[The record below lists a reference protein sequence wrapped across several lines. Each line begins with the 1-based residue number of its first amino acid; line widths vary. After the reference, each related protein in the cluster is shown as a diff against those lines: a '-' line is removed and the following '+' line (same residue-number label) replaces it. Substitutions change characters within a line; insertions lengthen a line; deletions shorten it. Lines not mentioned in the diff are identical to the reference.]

1 MNYAGQKYAGQTP
14 LAVTGAGVSDALWV
28 TYRWM
33 SLGLAVTGLAALGV
47 AHSPDLLETLVGNRI
62 LFFGL
67 LFAQL
72 GLVAAFSSVA
82 ARVSTPAAA
91 LMFFTYSALT
101 GITFSTLFLV
111 YTAASIGATFFVT
124 AGAFAGLS
132 FFGTVTKRDLGAVG
146 RFGLFALVGLILAS
160 VVNMFLHSGGLQ
172 WAITVAGVLLF
183 AGLTAYDT
191 QRLRALFGRGEA
203 IANLPLIGA
212 LTLYL
217 DFINMFLFLLRIVGR
232 RRN

>member
-1 MNYAGQKYAGQTP
+1 MNYAGQKYAGQSP
-14 LAVTGAGVSDALWV
+14 LAVTAESVSDALWV

-33 SLGLAVTGLAALGV
+33 SLGLAVTGLVALGV
-47 AHSPDLLETLVGNRI
+47 AHSPDLVETLVGNRI
-62 LFFGL
+62 LFYGL

-82 ARVSTPAAA
+82 VRVSTASAA
-91 LMFFTYSALT
+91 LMFFAYSALT

-111 YTAASIGATFFVT
+111 YTAGSIGETFFVT
-124 AGAFAGLS
+124 AGAFSAM
-132 FFGTVTKRDLGAVG
+132 G
-146 RFGLFALVGLILAS
+146 RFGLFALIGLILAS

-191 QRLRALFGRGEA
+191 QRLKVLFGRGEP

-232 RRN
+232 RRS